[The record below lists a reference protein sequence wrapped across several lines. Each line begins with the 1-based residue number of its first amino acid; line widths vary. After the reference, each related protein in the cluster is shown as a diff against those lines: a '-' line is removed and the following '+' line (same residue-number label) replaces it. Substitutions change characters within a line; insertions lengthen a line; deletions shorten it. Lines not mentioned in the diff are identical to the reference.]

1 MDNVMNRYEYFRLG
15 KQFEGKCV
23 IRRENGHCCMKVNKV
38 VIYYNKN
45 DMLSSF
51 IELHGYGYEVRNK
64 NGFKSNVIS
73 DDCCVCLLNHS
84 HLKNLEIISEEKF
97 AGLMKDVFNEIMGN
111 SVGSS
116 DVSWKD
122 SDIVI
127 DNRKVL

>member
-1 MDNVMNRYEYFRLG
+1 MSRHEYFRLG
-15 KQFEGKCV
+15 KQFEEKCI

-38 VIYYNKN
+38 VIYYNRN

-73 DDCCVCLLNHS
+73 DDCCVCLLNRM
-84 HLKNLEIISEEKF
+84 HLENLEIIPEERF
-97 AGLMKDVFNEIMGN
+97 AGLMKDVFGEIMGN
-111 SVGSS
+111 SVVSS

-127 DNRKVL
+127 DNRKIV

>member
-23 IRRENGHCCMKVNKV
+23 IRKENGHCCMKVKKV

-51 IELHGYGYEVRNK
+51 IELHGYGYEVRIK
-64 NGFKSNVIS
+64 DGFKSNVIS
-73 DDCCVCLLNHS
+73 DDCCVYLLS
-84 HLKNLEIISEEKF
+84 RMHLENLEIISEEKF
-97 AGLMKDVFNEIMGN
+97 TGLMKDVFDEIMGN
-111 SVGSS
+111 SVSS

-127 DNRKVL
+127 DNRKVV